1 LSGAALATALAM
13 GLRAALLFG
22 AARSRLGIIMFVFSG
37 RDAASAVALVED
49 VEHQADLLSPEE
61 AGRISEDWRE
71 LADRAVE
78 PNLFFTP
85 EMALA
90 GMRHL
95 PAESDPQLLVVRRE
109 RRLVGVLPVVAARG
123 RWLNPFAV
131 RRSAAFYGTLSTP
144 LLDPE
149 RPADTVAA
157 MLRALARHG
166 QHGIVL
172 PYLSCDGPAAGAFT
186 EACARTGFVR
196 VELAQHRRA
205 MLRSAL
211 PGSEY
216 IRATLE
222 TRRRKE
228 AERQRRRLADLGAL
242 CFEVVS
248 SEADTA
254 RALDAFL
261 ELEAAGWK
269 GKSGTALA
277 HAPGSAKFIREAA
290 AALAH
295 RGAFRVAI
303 LALNGRAIASGL
315 IGQAGSRAYYI
326 KTTYDEA
333 YARFSPGLLLTLD
346 LTAHLLDDPGI
357 EDADSIAVAD
367 HPMID
372 RIWIERLAVASVVV
386 STRPGGGQGFRAAI
400 AAERIRET
408 MVKVVKSFRD
418 RSQATRAAAVN
429 ENGKNLN

>member
-1 LSGAALATALAM
+1 M

-22 AARSRLGIIMFVFSG
+22 AARSRLGISMFVFSG
-37 RDAASAVALVED
+37 RDAATAAAMAKP
-49 VEHQADLLSPEE
+49 VEHQAILLSPEE
-61 AGRISEDWRE
+61 AGRISDEWRA
-71 LADRAVE
+71 LADRAIE

-85 EMALA
+85 EIALA

-95 PAESDPQLLVVRRE
+95 PAESDPRLLVVRRE
-109 RRLVGVLPVVAARG
+109 RRLVGVLPVVAARR

-157 MLRALARHG
+157 MLGALARHG

-196 VELAQHRRA
+196 VELAHHRRA

-303 LALNGRAIASGL
+303 LTLDGRAIASGL
-315 IGQAGSRAYYI
+315 IGLAGSRAFYI